1 MKILL
6 VDDEQ
11 YVLDRL
17 TAILRGGLP
26 EELTVSTASDGAEAL
41 EKALASPPDLLITD
55 VRMPRMD
62 GMDLALQITSIAPDC
77 KIVFLSNYSDKEY
90 LRQAIH
96 LHAVEYIDK
105 PVTPERLLSLTEQL
119 AWEHK
124 SAKLRQR
131 SLAEENAANARKIL
145 TQLWSQMLCG
155 KNSNLDSVRQ
165 PCRQYGLDPFFHSG
179 YRCLILRTDGTAVDL
194 TALPA
199 AARILPCDC
208 DPQSDSQ
215 TLFLYAQE
223 PAPLSDAQIRAIWES
238 ARLLPGVSGMAAG
251 PAVPSCREAFASYQA
266 ALAAL
271 DRLFF
276 RQGPHL
282 ILSQSAPEPPAR
294 PLNEEALAEFRKTLS
309 ELHTAEAQKI
319 LGQIFAR
326 LRRNE
331 NRPVSSIK
339 NFCCKAADILLQ
351 VSAEN
356 LLDFH
361 SQYTNTQLS
370 QQIFRAASLQ
380 DLEALLTSWTGE
392 LLACGVGDE
401 RIIRLTIAYIRR
413 NLPNPSLCLDEICA
427 FTGYSKSYLCTI
439 FKQMVGITVNNYIN
453 KTRMDQAAAL
463 LSGTAKSVKEI
474 AQSVGI
480 DNAKYFS
487 RLFKSYTT
495 LTPNEYRKSTEPA

>member
-155 KNSNLDSVRQ
+155 KNSNLDSVCQ

-199 AARILPCDC
+199 AARILPCDF

-223 PAPLSDAQIRAIWES
+223 PAPLSDAQVRAIWES

-282 ILSQSAPEPPAR
+282 ILSQRPAP
-294 PLNEEALAEFRKTLS
+294 
-309 ELHTAEAQKI
+309 
-319 LGQIFAR
+319 
-326 LRRNE
+326 
-331 NRPVSSIK
+331 
-339 NFCCKAADILLQ
+339 
-351 VSAEN
+351 
-356 LLDFH
+356 
-361 SQYTNTQLS
+361 
-370 QQIFRAASLQ
+370 
-380 DLEALLTSWTGE
+380 
-392 LLACGVGDE
+392 
-401 RIIRLTIAYIRR
+401 
-413 NLPNPSLCLDEICA
+413 
-427 FTGYSKSYLCTI
+427 
-439 FKQMVGITVNNYIN
+439 
-453 KTRMDQAAAL
+453 
-463 LSGTAKSVKEI
+463 
-474 AQSVGI
+474 
-480 DNAKYFS
+480 
-487 RLFKSYTT
+487 
-495 LTPNEYRKSTEPA
+495 